1 MTTETNEERL
11 VDYLKRVAAD
21 LHDTRARLR
30 EVEDGQRE
38 PVAIVAMACR
48 YPGDVASPEALWD
61 LVAARRHAMTA
72 FPDNRGWDLERL
84 FHPDPDHPGTS
95 YAREGGFL
103 HDADLFDPEF
113 FGISPREAAAVD
125 PQQRLLLEV
134 AWEALERSGIAPG
147 SLKGTPVGVYAGTA
161 LPGFGTPHVDR
172 AAEGYLVTGNAPSV
186 LSGRVAYTL
195 GLEGPAVTVDTAC
208 SSSLVAMHLA
218 AQALRQGECDLA
230 LAGGVTVMTTPYVFT
245 EFARQRGLA
254 ADSRCKAF
262 SEGADGTAFAEGAGL
277 LVLERLS
284 DAQRNG
290 HQVLAVMRGSAINQD
305 GASNGLTAPNGLSQ
319 QRVIRQALANARLSP
334 ADVDAVE
341 AHGTGTSLGDPIEA
355 QALLATYGQ
364 ERPEGRP
371 LWLGAIKPN
380 LGHTQGAA
388 GVAGVIKMV
397 MALRNA
403 SLPALL
409 HADRPTPVV
418 DWDDGA
424 VRLLAEPVAW
434 PAGDRRRRAGVSSFG
449 ISGTNAHLILE
460 EAPPRPDTELPAD
473 TPQRPEGTA
482 VPWVVTARGAAS
494 LRTQAAALAEHMAA
508 RPDTPVD
515 DIGWSLATTRS
526 PLDHRAVVLGADR
539 EELSARL
546 TDLAEGRT
554 HPDVTRAS
562 APARLGGSAFLFTGQ
577 GSQRAGMGAQL
588 YRAYPAFAAAFDE
601 ACAALDPHLG
611 RSLREL
617 VFVPAEGDEA
627 EASPLD
633 ATEVTQAAL
642 FAVEVALYRLVESFG
657 VVPGYLAGHSVGELV
672 AAHIAGVLSLPDA
685 ARLVAA
691 RGRLMQALPEGG
703 AMVALEATEEEVAP
717 LLAGRADEVALAAVN
732 APTSVVVS
740 GDEDAVEEI
749 ARTIRERGHRTRR
762 LRVGHAFHSPRID
775 PMLEEFRQVAASL
788 TYSKPRIAVVSN
800 VTGALAGAEQL
811 CDPDYW
817 VRHARQP
824 VRFRDGIA
832 TLRAEGVTRFLE
844 LGPDAVLT
852 TMARDC
858 LTGQAT
864 ESAPEGAATE
874 SGPGAPVLATVLRKG
889 RDEPRTLL
897 TALAQLHVD
906 GESVDFSAAFPP
918 ATQATDLPTY
928 RFDRRR
934 YWRDAPQAEADVRAA
949 GLEASD
955 HPLLRAAL
963 EPADGGLLLTGRLSL
978 RDQPWLADHAIVD
991 AVPLPGTLFVEL
1003 ALQAGERVGCDLIDD
1018 LTLEAPLLL
1027 PPVGAVD
1034 LQLAVGAAD
1043 AADRRAVTVYSRPS
1057 GGGSEGSENPGVADG
1072 PGDGPYGPW
1081 RRHATATLSATPN
1094 GAGTGAPEPSAPPAQ
1109 WPPAGAEAIDVAGLY
1124 ERLAAEGYRY
1134 GPAFTGLR
1142 AAWRVGEEMFA
1153 EVGLA
1158 PGQRGDGGAYAI
1170 HPALLDA
1177 ALHPIGALFTGE
1189 DQAGGAPGTVRLPFS
1204 FGGVRLLARGASRLR
1219 VRITPTGPDTVTM
1232 RLSDD
1237 TGAEVVAVDSLT
1249 LRAVS
1254 AQRWRSGAVPADRP
1268 LYRLDWETFALP
1280 TAVAPASA
1288 PDRWAVLAGDDTRAT
1303 DAATASLPAE
1313 HIARH
1318 PGLAVLSASVAAG
1331 APAPDLVVMACLGA
1345 PYDTS
1350 DDGDEPPS
1358 RVRTA
1363 THRVLARLR
1372 EWLADDALAAGRLVV
1387 LTAGAVGPVGA
1398 DPTDA
1403 PADLA
1408 GAAVLGLLRAAQA
1421 EHPGRIV
1428 LVDTDDAPASR
1439 DALAAA
1445 VAAAVAAG
1453 EWQLALRDGRALVP
1467 RLVLAHPDPDVAPVA
1482 LDPDGTVLVTGG
1494 TGSLG
1499 RLLARH
1505 LVENHGAR
1513 HLLLVSRSGPAAEG
1527 IEAFAA
1533 GLAAD
1538 VRVESCDTTD
1548 PEALA
1553 ALLAGV
1559 PDEHPLTSVVH
1570 TAGVLDDGVV
1580 TSLTPEQLDA
1590 VLAPKVDAAWQ
1601 LHRLTRGADLASFV
1615 LFSSAASVL
1624 GSGGQGNY
1632 GAANAF
1638 LNALAEH
1645 IRATGSPATSLAWGL
1660 WGVDEGM
1667 TEHLATADRA
1677 RMARSGTAAMSGEAG
1692 LARFDAALATALPV
1706 LVPARFDLAVLR
1718 EQAATGALPPLLRR
1732 LVRLPVRTA
1741 TAVKASPSWAGR
1753 LGGLPETE
1761 QDRVIGEL
1769 IRDRIAA
1776 VLAHPEPETLELGR
1790 TFAQLGLDSLTA
1802 LELRNAIH
1810 EATGVRL
1817 PATAIFD
1824 YPTPETLVS
1833 HLRTELLG
1841 ATAATAPL
1849 PPGAGAQVRTGGADD
1864 PVVIVGMACH
1874 YPGDVHSPDEL
1885 WRLVADGVDA
1895 IGPFPE
1901 DRGWDVAGLYDP
1913 DPERT
1918 GKSYAREGG
1927 FLHEAALFDAEFFGI
1942 SPREALAT
1950 DPQQRLLLETA
1961 WQAFEHARIDP
1972 AALRGSRTAVVTGIM
1987 YDDYGARF
1995 LGRIPEGY
2003 EGQIMT
2009 GSTPSVASGRVAYTF
2024 GLEGPTLTVDTA
2036 CSSSLVAMHLAAQA
2050 LRQGECDLALAG
2062 GVTVMATP
2070 NTFVEFSR
2078 QRGLA
2083 PDGRC
2088 KPFAAAADGTGWS
2101 EGAGLLVLERLSDAR
2116 RNGHRV
2122 LAVLRGSAVNQD
2134 GASNGLTAPN
2144 GPSQQR
2150 VISQALAVAGVD
2162 PTGVDVVEAH
2172 GTGTTLGDPIEAQAL
2187 LATYGRHRPAEQPLW
2202 LGSVKSNIGHTQAA
2216 AGAAAVIKMVM
2227 ALRHGLLPATLHVDE
2242 PSPHVDWSS
2251 GSVRLLTEATDW
2263 PEADRPRRAAVSS
2276 FGISGTNAH
2285 LILEQA
2291 PDQPEPQPEPEQ
2303 PESATA
2309 GGIVPV
2315 VLSART
2321 AEALRAQA
2329 ANLAGRLPSAE
2340 VAEVGWSLA
2349 TTRSAFEH
2357 RAVIVGEDRAALLA
2371 GLEKL
2376 AADEPDPA
2384 VVAGAAITA
2393 AAGPVF
2399 VFPGQGS
2406 QWRGMGVELLDTSP
2420 VFAARIAECERA
2432 LAPYVDWSLTAVLR
2446 GTDTATDPQRV
2457 DVVQPTLWAVM
2468 VSLAALWQH
2477 LGITP
2482 AAVIGHSQGEIAAA
2496 CVAGALTLDDAAKVV
2511 ALRSQALRALAGH
2524 GTMASLTLGA
2534 DDTAGLLEE
2543 LGEEADD
2550 VTVAAANGPATT
2562 VISGAVEQI
2571 ATVLAAAEARGARTR
2586 TIDVDYASHGPHV
2599 DRIREDIVSVL
2610 DGLAPTAS
2618 EVAFY
2623 STVTADRLDTA
2634 GLDAD
2639 YWFTNLR
2646 RPVRFAD
2653 TLATLLAH
2661 GHRHFIEVSPH
2672 PVLIPGMQDG
2682 FEAAGAPA
2690 TAVPTLRRDQGGPQQ
2705 LAQAVA
2711 RAYTAGLAIDWA
2723 PWYPAGPRTTDLPTY
2738 PFQRRRYWLGMDG
2751 GPGDLRSAGL
2761 TSVAHA
2767 QLGAAV
2773 ELADGGLV
2781 MTGRLPAA
2789 GSGGWLDDHVV
2800 AETPLVPGT
2809 ALVEWVLRAADEAGC
2824 GGIEELALHVPMT
2837 LPASGGLRIQVVAYA
2852 PDGDGRREVRV
2863 HSRPDAEDG
2872 SSPWTCHATG
2882 HLSPTAPG
2890 AADPAAAGVWPPRDA
2905 EQVDVAD
2912 FYGRAE
2918 AIGYGYGPA
2927 FRGLT
2932 AAWRQGDDLLAEVV
2946 LPEAARG
2953 GADGF
2958 ALHPALLDAAL
2969 HPLALDGQGADGQL
2983 RLPFAWSGVS
2993 LWATGA
2999 RAARVRMSPLEHG
3012 FRLVVAD
3019 AAGQPVLSAESVVV
3033 RPTSARQLRDA
3044 GARRVDGL
3052 YEVAWV
3058 PLPPPSDTSAE
3069 AATETGAVE
3078 EWALLEGGPLPFDP
3092 SQAGSPPRHADID
3105 ALLTAAAALPST
3117 VLVGVPSPENDQDSA
3132 EGALAVTTGVLT
3144 LARRWLETPEL
3155 ADARLVLVTRGAV
3168 AADRAGEAREAREAD
3183 ENAVGPDPAA
3193 AAVWGLLRSAQAEN
3207 PGRFL
3212 LCDIDDG
3219 AGPDDVL
3226 GAVTR
3231 AVALD
3236 EPQVAVRGGRVLTPR
3251 LERAGAPELAP
3262 PPGEPAWRLA
3272 ADDTGTID
3280 SVSTV
3285 VCPEVLEPL
3294 APGQVRIAVR
3304 AAGINFRDVLIVL
3317 GMYPDEGV
3325 FRGSEGAGVVLD
3337 VADDVTSVAVG
3348 DRVFGLFEGAFG
3360 PVAVADARAVVPIPP
3375 GWTDQQAAA
3384 VPTTFLTA
3392 WYGLVDLA
3400 GLKAGESVLIHAAT
3414 GGVGTAAVQIARHLG
3429 AEVYATASPGKHAV
3443 LEAMGIDE
3451 AHRASSRD
3459 LDFETAFHAATGGRG
3474 FDVVLNSLAGE
3485 YTDASLRLLTG
3496 GGRFIEMGKTDK
3508 RDAERI
3514 ADAYPGVR
3522 YRFYDLVPDAGLDRV
3537 AEMLTTLAG
3546 HFAQGVLAPPPV
3558 RAWPLAEAR
3567 QALRQMSQA
3576 KHTGKYVLDIPRTL
3590 DPDGTVLITGG
3601 TGTLGALVAEHLVT
3615 NHHITHLHLLSRRG
3629 PDAPGAAELTA
3640 RLTELGATV
3649 HITATDT
3656 ADPHALH
3663 QALDT
3668 VDPGHPLTGVIH
3680 AAGALDDAVLTAQTP
3695 ERLASVWAA
3704 KATSAANLHQAT
3716 KDLPLAMFAIFSSA
3730 AGTLGTP
3737 GQANYAAAN
3746 AYCDA
3751 LATRRHHTG
3760 LPATSI
3766 AWGLWA
3772 ATSEM
3777 TGHLADTDLARMSRT
3792 GFTPLAT
3799 PMALALFDAAG
3810 RHSGATPLALDLDP
3824 RTLGAQPSDAVPAV
3838 LRTVAA
3844 AGAPVRRTAAVAQST
3859 DWAGRLAALSAAERH
3874 RELVNLVR
3882 THAATVLGHS
3892 DPAALRADTSFKE
3905 LGFDSLTAVEL
3916 RNRLSAATGL
3926 RLPAA
3931 LVFDYPDAETM
3942 ARFLD
3947 QKLAPADRTEAAAV
3961 DHLAPVL
3968 NDLARLESTLGS
3980 HDVDGKARETIAGR
3994 LHALLSRLE
4003 GSTAS
4008 AADIDGEALES
4019 ASDDEMFALIDQQL
4033 GSS

>member
-1 MTTETNEERL
+1 MTAETNEERL

-48 YPGDVASPEALWD
+48 YPGGVASPEDLWD

-113 FGISPREAAAVD
+113 FGISPREAAAID

-134 AWEALERSGIAPG
+134 AWEALERAGIAPG
-147 SLKGTPVGVYAGTA
+147 SLKGAPVGVYAGTA
-161 LPGFGTPHVDR
+161 LPGFGTPHIDR

-218 AQALRQGECDLA
+218 AQALRQGECELA

-254 ADSRCKAF
+254 ADGRCKAF
-262 SEGADGTAFAEGAGL
+262 SEGADGTAFAEGVGL

-284 DAQRNG
+284 DARRNG
-290 HQVLAVMRGSAINQD
+290 HRVLAVVRGSAINQD

-319 QRVIRQALANARLSP
+319 QRVIRQALAGARLAP

-341 AHGTGTSLGDPIEA
+341 AHGTGTTLGDPIEA

-364 ERPEGRP
+364 ERPADRP
-371 LWLGAIKPN
+371 LWLGAVKPN
-380 LGHTQGAA
+380 IGHTQGAA

-409 HADRPTPVV
+409 NADRPTPVV
-418 DWDDGA
+418 DWDGGA

-434 PAGDRRRRAGVSSFG
+434 PTGERRRRAGVSSFG

-460 EAPPRPDTELPAD
+460 EAPPLPDTDTELPAG
-473 TPQRPEGTA
+473 TPPRPEGAA
-482 VPWVVTARGAAS
+482 VPWVLSARGAAP
-494 LRTQAAALAEHMAA
+494 LGTQAAALAEHLAA
-508 RPDTPVD
+508 RPDLPVD
-515 DIGWSLATTRS
+515 AVGWSLAATRS
-526 PLDHRAVVLGADR
+526 ALDHRAVVLGTDR
-539 EELSARL
+539 EELCARL
-546 TDLAEGRT
+546 AELAEGRT

-577 GSQRAGMGAQL
+577 GSQRPGMGARL
-588 YRAYPAFAAAFDE
+588 YRTYPVFAAAFDE

-617 VFVPAEGDEA
+617 VFAPADGDGDEA
-627 EASPLD
+627 GPLD
-633 ATEVTQAAL
+633 ATGVTQAAL

-703 AMVALEATEEEVAP
+703 AMIALEAAEEEVAP
-717 LLAGRADEVALAAVN
+717 LLAGRADRVALAAVN

-740 GDEDAVEEI
+740 GDEEVVEEVSR
-749 ARTIRERGHRTRR
+749 AIRERGHRTRR

-775 PMLEEFRQVAASL
+775 PMLEEFRRVAASL
-788 TYSKPRIAVVSN
+788 TYAPPRIAVVSN

-832 TLRAEGVTRFLE
+832 ALRAEGVTRFLE

-858 LTGQAT
+858 LA
-864 ESAPEGAATE
+864 AEGAGGG
-874 SGPGAPVLATVLRKG
+874 SGGAGAPVLAAALRGG
-889 RDEPRTLL
+889 REESRTLL
-897 TALAQLHVD
+897 TALARLHVD
-906 GESVDFSAAFPP
+906 GETVDFAAAFPP
-918 ATQATDLPTY
+918 GTPATDLPGY

-978 RDQPWLADHAIVD
+978 RGQPWLADHAIVD

-1003 ALQAGERVGCDLIDD
+1003 ALQAGERTGCDRIAD

-1034 LQLAVGAAD
+1034 LQVAVGAAD
-1043 AADRRAVTVYSRPS
+1043 QAGRRAVTVYSRPS
-1057 GGGSEGSENPGVADG
+1057 GGGAEASDGADE
-1072 PGDGPYGPW
+1072 PYGPW
-1081 RRHATATLSATPN
+1081 HRHATATLTAAGTSATP
-1094 GAGTGAPEPSAPPAQ
+1094 EPAAPPAP
-1109 WPPAGAEAIDVAGLY
+1109 WPPAGAEEVDVAGLY
-1124 ERLAAEGYRY
+1124 ERLADEGYRY
-1134 GPAFTGLR
+1134 GPVFTGLR

-1153 EVGLA
+1153 EVSLDPGL
-1158 PGQRGDGGAYAI
+1158 RDDGRAYAV

-1204 FGGVRLLARGASRLR
+1204 FGGVRLSARGASRLR
-1219 VRITPTGPDTVTM
+1219 VRITPTGPDSVAM

-1237 TGAEVVAVDSLT
+1237 AGAEVATVDALT
-1249 LRAVS
+1249 LRTVS
-1254 AQRWRSGAVPADRP
+1254 AERWRSGAAQADRS
-1268 LYRLDWETFALP
+1268 LYRLDWEPFALP
-1280 TAVAPASA
+1280 AAVPTATA
-1288 PDRWAVLAGDDTRAT
+1288 DRWGVVDANGT
-1303 DAATASLPAE
+1303 DRTDGATAALPDE
-1313 HIARH
+1313 HVARH
-1318 PGLAVLSASVAAG
+1318 PDLAALSASVAAG
-1331 APAPDLVVMACLGA
+1331 APAPDLIAMGCLCA
-1345 PYDTS
+1345 P
-1350 DDGDEPPS
+1350 DGDAPPA
-1358 RVRTA
+1358 RVRAA
-1363 THRVLARLR
+1363 THHVLAWLR
-1372 EWLADDALAAGRLVV
+1372 EWLADDALATGRLVV
-1387 LTAGAVGPVGA
+1387 LTTGAIAA
-1398 DPTDA
+1398 DPADA

-1408 GAAVLGLLRAAQA
+1408 GAAMLGLLRAAQA

-1428 LVDTDDAPASR
+1428 LVDTDDSPASR

-1445 VAAAVAAG
+1445 VAAATAAG
-1453 EWQLALRDGRALVP
+1453 ESQLALRDGQVLVP
-1467 RLVLAHPDPDVAPVA
+1467 RLVAALPDEDTAPTA
-1482 LDPDGTVLVTGG
+1482 FDPEGTVLVTGG

-1505 LVENHGAR
+1505 LVETHGVR

-1527 IEAFAA
+1527 IDAFAA
-1533 GLAAD
+1533 ALGAD
-1538 VRVESCDTTD
+1538 VRVESCDTSD

-1553 ALLAGV
+1553 ALLATV
-1559 PDEHPLTSVVH
+1559 PAEHPLTSVVH

-1580 TSLTPEQLDA
+1580 TSLTPGQLDA
-1590 VLAPKVDAAWQ
+1590 VLAPKVDAAWH
-1601 LHRLTRGADLASFV
+1601 LHRLTEGAGLASFV

-1645 IRATGSPATSLAWGL
+1645 VRAAGGRATSLAWGL

-1667 TEHLATADRA
+1667 TEHLATADLA
-1677 RMARSGTAAMSGEAG
+1677 RMARSGTAAMSGEQG
-1692 LARFDAALATALPV
+1692 LARFDAALATAPPV
-1706 LVPARFDLAVLR
+1706 LVPARFELAVLR
-1718 EQAATGALPPLLRR
+1718 EQAAAGTLPPLLRR
-1732 LVRLPVRTA
+1732 LVRVPVRTA
-1741 TAVKASPSWAGR
+1741 RTAAPDAVSPSWAGR
-1753 LGGLPETE
+1753 LAGLPEAE
-1761 QDRVIGEL
+1761 QDQVIGEL

-1776 VLAHPEPETLELGR
+1776 VLALPEPETLELGR
-1790 TFAQLGLDSLTA
+1790 TFQQLGLDSLTA

-1810 EATGVRL
+1810 DATGVRL
-1817 PATAIFD
+1817 PATAVFD

-1841 ATAATAPL
+1841 ATAAAAPL
-1849 PPGAGAQVRTGGADD
+1849 PPGAGAPTRAGNADD

-1874 YPGDVHSPDEL
+1874 YPGDVHSPDGL

-1927 FLHEAALFDAEFFGI
+1927 FLHQAALFDAEFFGI

-1972 AALRGSRTAVVTGIM
+1972 VALRGSRTAVVTGIM

-2122 LAVLRGSAVNQD
+2122 LAILRGSAINQD

-2150 VISQALAVAGVD
+2150 VIRQALATAGLD
-2162 PTGVDVVEAH
+2162 PTDVDAVEAH

-2187 LATYGRHRPAEQPLW
+2187 LATYGQNRPEDRPLW
-2202 LGSVKSNIGHTQAA
+2202 LGSIKSNIGHTQAA

-2227 ALRHGLLPATLHVDE
+2227 ALRHGHLPATLHVDE
-2242 PSPHVDWSS
+2242 PSPHVDWAT
-2251 GSVRLLTEATDW
+2251 GNVRLLTEAAQW
-2263 PEADRPRRAAVSS
+2263 PDTDRPRRAAVSS

-2291 PDQPEPQPEPEQ
+2291 PEQPEPERTSR
-2303 PESATA
+2303 P
-2309 GGIVPV
+2309 GVLPL

-2329 ANLAGRLPSAE
+2329 SNLATRLPHTE
-2340 VAEVGWSLA
+2340 PAEVGWSLA
-2349 TTRSAFEH
+2349 TTRSSFEH
-2357 RAVIVGEDRAALLA
+2357 RAVIVGDDRDSLLA
-2371 GLEKL
+2371 GLERL

-2384 VVAGAAITA
+2384 VVAGTAIAAP
-2393 AAGPVF
+2393 AGPVF

-2406 QWRGMGVELLDTSP
+2406 QWRGMGVELLDGSP

-2446 GTDTATDPQRV
+2446 GADTDTDTDPQRV

-2477 LGITP
+2477 LGVTP

-2511 ALRSQALRALAGH
+2511 ALRSRALRALAGQ

-2534 DDTAGLLEE
+2534 DDTTRLLEE
-2543 LGEEADD
+2543 LGDQADD
-2550 VTVAAANGPATT
+2550 VTLAAANGPATT
-2562 VISGAVEQI
+2562 VVSGAVAQI

-2586 TIDVDYASHGPHV
+2586 TIDVDYASHSPHV
-2599 DRIREDIVSVL
+2599 DRIREDIVSAL
-2610 DGLAPTAS
+2610 GELTPAAS
-2618 EVAFY
+2618 DIAFY
-2623 STVTADRLDTA
+2623 STVTAERLDTA
-2634 GLDAD
+2634 GLDTD

-2646 RPVRFAD
+2646 RPVRFTD
-2653 TLATLLAH
+2653 TLAALLDR
-2661 GHRHFIEVSPH
+2661 GHRHFVEVSPH
-2672 PVLIPGMQDG
+2672 PVLAPGMQDA
-2682 FEAAGAPA
+2682 FEAADISAA
-2690 TAVPTLRRDQGGPQQ
+2690 TIPTLRRDQGGPRR

-2711 RAYTAGLAIDWA
+2711 AAHTAGLAVAWDV
-2723 PWYPAGPRTTDLPTY
+2723 WYPADPPPRTTDLPTY
-2738 PFQRRRYWLGMDG
+2738 AFQRRRYWLGMDG

-2789 GSGGWLDDHVV
+2789 GGGGWLADHVV
-2800 AETPLVPGT
+2800 AGTPLVPGA

-2824 GGIEELALHVPMT
+2824 GGIEELALHIPMA
-2837 LPASGGLRIQVVAYA
+2837 LPASGGLRVQVVVDA
-2852 PDGDGRREVRV
+2852 PGEEGRREVRV
-2863 HSRPDAEDG
+2863 HSRPDADDG
-2872 SSPWTCHATG
+2872 ASPWTCHATG
-2882 HLSPTAPG
+2882 HLAPTTPTAPG
-2890 AADPAAAGVWPPRDA
+2890 VPGVPDAAFTGTWPPPDA
-2905 EQVDVAD
+2905 EPVDVSD

-2932 AAWRQGDDLLAEVV
+2932 AAWRQGADLLAEVV
-2946 LPEAARG
+2946 LPEAAHE

-2958 ALHPALLDAAL
+2958 SLHPALLDAVL
-2969 HPLALDGQGADGQL
+2969 HPMALDGQGDDGQL
-2983 RLPFAWSGVS
+2983 RLPFAWGGVS

-2999 RAARVRMSPLEHG
+2999 RAVRVRMSPLEHG
-3012 FRLVVAD
+3012 FRLMVAD
-3019 AAGQPVLSAESVVV
+3019 AAGDTVLSADCVVV
-3033 RPTSARQLRDA
+3033 RPTSARQLRET

-3052 YEVAWV
+3052 YEVAWA
-3058 PLPPPSDTSAE
+3058 PLPPLEAE
-3069 AATETGAVE
+3069 SGPMAPGWAV
-3078 EWALLEGGPLPFDP
+3078 LEGGPLPFGSADP
-3092 SQAGSPPRHADID
+3092 QLPRYADLD
-3105 ALLTAAAALPST
+3105 ALFAAHDAGGDTPHT
-3117 VLVGVPSPENDQDSA
+3117 VLVGVPAA
-3132 EGALAVTTGVLT
+3132 EGGDEPSAAAPAVVTGVLAS
-3144 LARRWLETPEL
+3144 ARRWLERPEL
-3155 ADARLVLVTRGAV
+3155 AEARLVLVTRGAV
-3168 AADRAGEAREAREAD
+3168 AAGDVDDGPGAAR
-3183 ENAVGPDPAA
+3183 PDPAA
-3193 AAVWGLLRSAQAEN
+3193 AAVWGLVRSAQAEN
-3207 PGRFL
+3207 PGRFV
-3212 LCDIDDG
+3212 LCDIDDD
-3219 AGPDDVL
+3219 AGPEQVR

-3236 EPQVAVRGGRVLTPR
+3236 EPQVAVRGGGVLAPR
-3251 LERAGAPELAP
+3251 LERAAAAELAP

-3272 ADDTGTID
+3272 SDGTGTVD
-3280 SVSTV
+3280 SVSV
-3285 VCPEVLEPL
+3285 VACPEVLEPL
-3294 APGQVRIAVR
+3294 APGQVRIGVR

-3337 VADDVTSVAVG
+3337 VAPDVTSVAVG
-3348 DRVFGLFEGAFG
+3348 DQVFGLFEGAFG

-3400 GLKAGESVLIHAAT
+3400 GLTPGESVLIHAAT

-3429 AEVYATASPGKHAV
+3429 AEVYATAGPAKHHV
-3443 LEAMGIDE
+3443 LEAMGIDA

-3459 LDFETAFHAATGGRG
+3459 LDFEDTFPKV
-3474 FDVVLNSLAGE
+3474 DVVLNSLAGE
-3485 YTDASLRLLTG
+3485 FTDASLRLLG
-3496 GGRFIEMGKTDK
+3496 DGGRFIEMGKTDK
-3508 RDAERI
+3508 RDAEEI
-3514 ADAYPGVR
+3514 AATYPGVR

-3537 AEMLTTLAG
+3537 AEMLGTLADL
-3546 HFAQGVLAPPPV
+3546 FTQGVLQPPPV
-3558 RAWPLAEAR
+3558 QAWPLTRAR
-3567 QALRQMSQA
+3567 QALRHMSQA
-3576 KHTGKYVLDIPRTL
+3576 KHTGKLVLDIPRTL
-3590 DPDGTVLITGG
+3590 DPNGTVLITGG
-3601 TGTLGALVAEHLVT
+3601 TGTLGALIAEHLVT
-3615 NHHITHLHLLSRRG
+3615 THHITHLHLLSRRG
-3629 PDAPGAAELTA
+3629 PDAPGAQQLTDKLTA
-3640 RLTELGATV
+3640 LGATV

-3656 ADPHALH
+3656 SDLPALRQIIDTIDPA
-3663 QALDT
+3663 
-3668 VDPGHPLTGVIH
+3668 HPLTGVIH
-3680 AAGALDDAVLTAQTP
+3680 TAGALDDAVLTAQTA
-3695 ERLASVWAA
+3695 ERLAPVWAA
-3704 KATSAANLHQAT
+3704 KATSAAHLHRAT
-3716 KDLPLAMFAIFSSA
+3716 EHLPLAMFVVFSSA
-3730 AGTLGTP
+3730 AGTLGTA

-3751 LATRRHHTG
+3751 LATRRRHAGLTG
-3760 LPATSI
+3760 VSI

-3772 ATSEM
+3772 ATSDM
-3777 TGHLADTDLARMSRT
+3777 TGRLTEADLARMSRT
-3792 GFTPLAT
+3792 GFTPLST
-3799 PMALALFDAAG
+3799 PMALALFDAAL
-3810 RHSGATPLALDLDP
+3810 RHGGAAPLALDLDP
-3824 RTLGAQPSDAVPAV
+3824 RTLGAQPSDAVPAL
-3838 LRTVAA
+3838 LRTIAA
-3844 AGAPVRRTAAVAQST
+3844 AGAPVRRAAAAARST
-3859 DWAGRLAALSAAERH
+3859 DWAGRLAALSDAERH

-3892 DPAALRADTSFKE
+3892 DPAAVRADTSFKE

-3942 ARFLD
+3942 ARYLD
-3947 QKLAPADRTEAAAV
+3947 QKLAPADRTPGAAV
-3961 DHLAPVL
+3961 DRLGSVL
-3968 NDLARLESTLGS
+3968 GDLARLESTLTG
-3980 HDVDGKARETIAGR
+3980 HAMDGKARETVAGR
-3994 LHALLSRLE
+3994 LHALLSLLE
-4003 GSTAS
+4003 GGTAG
-4008 AADIDGEALES
+4008 AKDIDGEALES